1 MNFLQFKNS
10 LRDFPLFS
18 IADIR
23 ATHGGFDRRRL
34 SEWQK
39 KGYIKKIIKGYYLF
53 SDLDIDES
61 TLLAIANKI
70 YKPSYIS
77 FETAMSYY
85 RLIPESI
92 YMITSA
98 STRRTSLFETPM
110 ARFSYRTIK
119 PSLFFGYSLL
129 TGGIKMAFVEKA
141 LLDYLYINPA
151 VRTADD
157 FASLRINREEILS
170 RVNMERLTGYVQRFN
185 HKRLS
190 KTMKHFLGW
199 LDPTRAS
206 RN

>member
-1 MNFLQFKNS
+1 MNFICFKNS
-10 LRDFPLFS
+10 LREFPVFS

-23 ATHGGFDRRRL
+23 AAHGGFDRRRL
-34 SEWQK
+34 FEWRK

-53 SDLDIDES
+53 SHVDIDES

-110 ARFSYRTIK
+110 ARFSYRTLK
-119 PSLFFGYSLL
+119 PALFFGYSLL
-129 TGGIKMAFVEKA
+129 TGGIKMAFLEKA
-141 LLDYLYINPA
+141 ILDYLYINPA
-151 VRTADD
+151 VQSTDD
-157 FASLRINREEILS
+157 FASLRINREEMLS
-170 RVNMERLTGYVQRFN
+170 RVSMERLADYVQRFK

-199 LDPTRAS
+199 LEYARY
-206 RN
+206 

>member
-1 MNFLQFKNS
+1 M
-10 LRDFPLFS
+10 RDFPVFS

-23 ATHGGFDRRRL
+23 AAHAGFDRRRL

-53 SDLDIDES
+53 SDLEIDED

-77 FETAMSYY
+77 FETALSYY

-92 YMITSA
+92 YMINSA
-98 STRRTSLFETPM
+98 STRRTYLFEAPM
-110 ARFSYRTIK
+110 GRFSYRTIK
-119 PSLFFGYSLL
+119 PSLYFGYLVL
-129 TGGIKMAFVEKA
+129 AGGIKMAFVEKA
-141 LLDYLYINPA
+141 ILDYLYINPA

-157 FASLRINREEILS
+157 FASLRINREGMLS
-170 RVNMERLTGYVQRFN
+170 RVSMERFTGYVQRFN

-190 KTMKHFLGW
+190 KTIKHFLGW
-199 LDPTRAS
+199 LENARY
-206 RN
+206 

>member
-1 MNFLQFKNS
+1 MNFVQFKNS

-23 ATHGGFDRRRL
+23 ATHGDFDRRRL

-98 STRRTSLFETPM
+98 STRRTALFETPM

-141 LLDYLYINPA
+141 ILDYLYINPA
-151 VRTADD
+151 VGTADD
-157 FASLRINREEILS
+157 FASLRINREEMLS
-170 RVNMERLTGYVQRFN
+170 RVSMERLTGYVQRFN

-199 LDPTRAS
+199 LEYA
-206 RN
+206 